1 MKNTKIY
8 LDTANINQIKKFK
21 DKNFICGFTTNPSLV
36 AKNKV
41 KNYLSFCKQITSFT
55 NKPVSFEVFGDD
67 FKKMKQEAE
76 ILKGISKNTYVKIP
90 IVNSKGE
97 SSVKLIKELLDQ
109 KTKLNIT
116 AIFCES
122 QLKKLS
128 KIITKRDN
136 VILSIF
142 CGRIMDTGKSVNK
155 ISNYANKLFKKYN
168 KTKIL
173 WASTREIYNLNMAKN
188 LDYDLI
194 TITPEILDKLK
205 YKNFKLM
212 KFSILTVKGFVSDAK
227 SSGLKIV

>member
-1 MKNTKIY
+1 
-8 LDTANINQIKKFK
+8 
-21 DKNFICGFTTNPSLV
+21 
-36 AKNKV
+36 
-41 KNYLSFCKQITSFT
+41 
-55 NKPVSFEVFGDD
+55 
-67 FKKMKQEAE
+67 
-76 ILKGISKNTYVKIP
+76 
-90 IVNSKGE
+90 
-97 SSVKLIKELLDQ
+97 
-109 KTKLNIT
+109 
-116 AIFCES
+116 
-122 QLKKLS
+122 
-128 KIITKRDN
+128 
-136 VILSIF
+136 
-142 CGRIMDTGKSVNK
+142 MDTGKSVNK